1 MNCQYHKPS
10 FNLLQFRSCATRFPL
25 LTFMSF
31 SHALRRYPSP
41 LSLNSSFTQVHNYG
55 TIDYE
60 SREAWN
66 WRSLYR
72 RIATMGNPNFGSSS
86 VLDWWRKEGRKVSS
100 WELRR
105 IIKELRKFRR
115 FKLALEVYD
124 WIFEH
129 YKEFK
134 LSSSDIAIHLDLISK
149 VYGVS
154 DAEEFFMSL
163 SENDKNEKTYGAL
176 LNAYVNAK
184 AKDKAEILIRK
195 MRSEGYL
202 SHPLPYND
210 IMTLYMKTNEFE
222 NVDSMIEE
230 MRKSNIALDIYSY
243 NIWITT
249 CAAMVN
255 TEKMEEVFN
264 QMKLDKNVSI
274 NWTTYSTLAAMY
286 GRLGLFQK
294 ADNCLKELESRISG
308 RDRKPYNHLISLYA
322 NIGKKEEVYRIW
334 KSYKINFGS
343 IPNSS
348 YHSMISSLVR
358 LGDLNAAE
366 EVYEEWELSK
376 STHDPR
382 ICNVLLAAYVREG
395 MLEKAEMFVEH
406 FCTRGGRSNP
416 TTWEILAEGFIKQRE
431 IEKALSAMREA
442 ASIKKFRHWQPKPKN
457 VVSIVELCKV
467 KGDATCAKLLI
478 EILRKVKCL
487 DAEIYSSLT
496 EACNKPGKAIDGSS
510 FCMER

>member
-1 MNCQYHKPS
+1 MNCQSHKPS
-10 FNLLQFRSCATRFPL
+10 FNPLQFPSCAPRFPL
-25 LTFMSF
+25 VTLLSF
-31 SHALRRYPSP
+31 SHALRRNPFP

-72 RIATMGNPNFGSSS
+72 RIATMRDPNFGSSS
-86 VLDWWRKEGRKVSS
+86 VLNWWRKEGRKVSS

-129 YKEFK
+129 YKDFK
-134 LSSSDIAIHLDLISK
+134 VSSSDIAIQLDLISK
-149 VYGVS
+149 VYGIS

-163 SENDKNEKTYGAL
+163 AENSKNEKTYGAL

-184 AKDKAEILIRK
+184 AKDKAEVLIK
-195 MRSEGYL
+195 EMRSEGYL
-202 SHPLPYND
+202 SHALPFND

-222 NVDSMIEE
+222 KVDSMIQE
-230 MRKSNIALDIYSY
+230 MRKRNIALDIYSY

-249 CAAMVN
+249 CAATAN

-286 GRLGLFQK
+286 ARLGLFQK

-334 KSYKINFGS
+334 KSYKTSFES

-348 YHSMISSLVR
+348 YHSMMSSLVR
-358 LGDLNAAE
+358 LGDLNGAE

-376 STHDPR
+376 STYDPR
-382 ICNVLLAAYVREG
+382 ICNVLLASYVREG

-416 TTWEILAEGFIKQRE
+416 TTWEILAEGFIKQQE
-431 IEKALSAMREA
+431 IEKALSAMSEA

-457 VVSIVELCKV
+457 VESIAELCKE
-467 KGDATCAKLLI
+467 KGDATSAELLI
-478 EILRKVKCL
+478 EILRKVKYL
-487 DAEIYSSLT
+487 DTETYDSLT
-496 EACNKPGKAIDGSS
+496 RACNKSGKPV
-510 FCMER
+510 